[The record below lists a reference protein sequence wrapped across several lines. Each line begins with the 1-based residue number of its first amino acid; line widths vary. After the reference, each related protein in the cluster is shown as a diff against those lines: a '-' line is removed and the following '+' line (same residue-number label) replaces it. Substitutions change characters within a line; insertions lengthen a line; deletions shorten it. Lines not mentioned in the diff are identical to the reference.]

1 MLRSRLRTPP
11 AHGRREGRRP
21 RCHQCQRRTSLPHL
35 LTRLRQCLPT
45 ALDLDGVMRETT
57 RGAATLMRVPAA
69 SFWRVDAVAGR
80 LHPSAFWSTTSDVAT
95 PPPAL
100 RLDQDA
106 VGWVAR
112 HRQPLQ
118 VSDLAGDRR
127 FVALDFW
134 QQHGWR
140 SFLGLPIFLEDTL
153 FAVLACHGDRPFAL
167 RAEEQGV
174 LQTFVASVAI
184 ALQHAILY
192 TSETTAR
199 QAAESSAYAQTMI
212 AVRHA
217 SLHATESM
225 ARAAI
230 EAVTRAKDTF
240 LANMSHE
247 LRTPLNAIINY
258 SELLQEE
265 VAEHG
270 HLNYSAD
277 LRRIH
282 AAGKHLLALISDILD
297 FAKIESGTV
306 ELHHETFHIP
316 AMVHEIVA
324 TLQLLLA
331 KHTNTIEVHIADDVQ
346 TLHADK
352 TKVQQSLLHL
362 LSNACKFT
370 SHGHIDLHV
379 THATT
384 EGHTAVQFQV
394 CDSGIGMH
402 PEDIHKLFQPFTQ
415 ADETTTRQYGGT
427 GLGLAISQR
436 LCRLMGG
443 EITVTSTLGQGS
455 TFTMYIPVQPLQGW
469 QTPAQDWLVS

>member
-1 MLRSRLRTPP
+1 MPRSRLRTPP
-11 AHGRREGRRP
+11 ARGRQEGRWP
-21 RCHQCQRRTSLPHL
+21 RVYRGQRRASLQHL
-35 LTRLRQCLPT
+35 LMGLHQCLPT
-45 ALDLDGVMRETT
+45 SLDLDEVMRETT
-57 RGAATLMRVPAA
+57 RGAARLMRAPAA
-69 SFWRVDAVAGR
+69 SFWRVDEAAGL
-80 LHPSAFWSTTSDVAT
+80 LHPSAFWCATSDVAV
-95 PPPAL
+95 PSPAL
-100 RLDQDA
+100 RFDQDA
-106 VGWVAR
+106 IGWVAR
-112 HRQPLQ
+112 HRQPLN

-140 SFLGLPIFLEDTL
+140 SFLGLPILLDDTL
-153 FAVLACHGDRPFAL
+153 FAVLACHGVQPFIL

-174 LQTFVASVAI
+174 LHTFLASVAI

-192 TSETTAR
+192 TTATAAR
-199 QAAESSAYAQTMI
+199 QAAESSAYAQTMV

-217 SLHATESM
+217 SLHATETM
-225 ARAAI
+225 ARGAI
-230 EAVTRAKDTF
+230 EAVTRAKNTF
-240 LANMSHE
+240 LANISHE

-277 LRRIH
+277 LRRVH
-282 AAGKHLLALISDILD
+282 AAGKHLLILVNDILD
-297 FAKIESGTV
+297 FAKIESGQV

-316 AMVHEIVA
+316 AMVHEVVA
-324 TLQLLLA
+324 TLQPLLA
-331 KHTNTIEVHIADDVQ
+331 KHANTLEVHVADDVK

-370 SHGHIDLHV
+370 SHGHIGLDV
-379 THATT
+379 TCATM
-384 EGHTAVQFQV
+384 EGHTAVRFQV
-394 CDSGIGMH
+394 CDSGIGMS
-402 PEDIHKLFQPFTQ
+402 PDDIHKLFQPFTQ
-415 ADETTTRQYGGT
+415 VDDTTTRKYGGT

-436 LCRLMGG
+436 LCHLMGG

-455 TFTMYIPVQPLQGW
+455 IFTMYIP
-469 QTPAQDWLVS
+469 AQATSATRCAPVPIV